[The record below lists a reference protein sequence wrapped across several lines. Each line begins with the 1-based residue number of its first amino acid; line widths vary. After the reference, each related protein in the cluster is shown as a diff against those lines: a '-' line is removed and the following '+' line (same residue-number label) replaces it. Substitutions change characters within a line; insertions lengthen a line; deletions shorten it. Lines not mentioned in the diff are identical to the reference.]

1 MVAEAVEL
9 NYIKWI
15 FVFWVLI
22 KSLMTVYLK
31 HINVR
36 FSTHPNAQIPLE
48 LKDVVTPES
57 FEKSKRYLADNT
69 RFGMI
74 QELFHTGVT
83 VALVLLFAPWLEARL
98 MEWTAS
104 YWMQGLIFFAVL
116 FLVDY
121 ILSLPFKVYDT
132 FVLEQFHGFNRT
144 SPKTFLVDE
153 LKGLLLGAILGGAL
167 LYGILYV
174 IQFPVWWWRFALV
187 IFPVILLIQ
196 WVAPVWIM
204 PLLYRLS
211 PLPEGDLK
219 KQIEDF
225 ALRLGIPIKQVVVMD
240 ASTRSSKGNAAF
252 AGFGATQRLILFDTI
267 LHYPPEEILSIVA
280 HEWGHRKH
288 HHILK
293 QMVVS
298 LWITLLVLVL
308 ANLLTLS
315 WIPAISFGLS
325 SVYGQFYLAVAV
337 VSPLLF
343 FVEPLTSKWSRK
355 HEFEA
360 DRYAVQALG
369 KPEAT
374 VLSLKRL
381 IRDNLSNINP
391 HPLYSAWFYSHPSP
405 VERIRAIS
413 VQKV

>member
-1 MVAEAVEL
+1 MM
-9 NYIKWI
+9 KWL
-15 FVFWVLI
+15 FVGWVLL
-22 KSLMTVYLK
+22 KTLTTVYLK
-31 HINVR
+31 FINLHYSSQPGAV
-36 FSTHPNAQIPLE
+36 IPEE
-48 LKDVVTPES
+48 LKDVITEES
-57 FEKSKRYLADNT
+57 HEKSKRYLADNT
-69 RFGMI
+69 RFGII
-74 QELFHTGVT
+74 QELFHAGVT
-83 VALVLLFAPWLEARL
+83 VVLVLLFAPYLETMVMA
-98 MEWTAS
+98 WTGG

-121 ILSLPFKVYDT
+121 ILSLPFKIYDT
-132 FVLEQFHGFNRT
+132 FVLEQSHGFNRT

-153 LKGLLLGAILGGAL
+153 IKGLLLGAILGGAL

-174 IQFPVWWWRFALV
+174 IQFPIWWWRFALV

-219 KQIEDF
+219 KHIDDL
-225 ALRLGIPIKQVVVMD
+225 ALRLGIPLKQIVVMD

-252 AGFGATQRLILFDTI
+252 TGFGATQRLILFDTI

-288 HHILK
+288 QHILK
-293 QMVVS
+293 QMAVS

-308 ANLLTLS
+308 ANYFTLS
-315 WIPAISFGLS
+315 WIPVEYFGLS
-325 SVYGQFYLAVAV
+325 TLYGQFYLAIAV

-343 FVEPLTSKWSRK
+343 FIEPLTSKWSRK

-360 DRYAVQALG
+360 DRYAVLALG

-374 VLSLKRL
+374 VQSLKRL
-381 IRDNLSNINP
+381 VRDNLSNINP

-405 VERIRAIS
+405 VERIRAITH
-413 VQKV
+413 QKS

>member
-1 MVAEAVEL
+1 MKWLFVA
-9 NYIKWI
+9 WI
-15 FVFWVLI
+15 LL
-22 KSLMTVYLK
+22 KSLTTVYLK
-31 HINVR
+31 FINLRYSRQPGV
-36 FSTHPNAQIPLE
+36 AIPEE
-48 LKDVVTPES
+48 LKDVISVES
-57 FEKSKRYLADNT
+57 HEKSRGYLADNT
-69 RFGMI
+69 RFGMT
-74 QELFHTGVT
+74 QELFHAGVT
-83 VALVLLFAPWLEARL
+83 LALVLFFAPWLEARVMIL
-98 MEWTAS
+98 TTS
-104 YWMQGLIFFAVL
+104 YWTQGLIFFAVL

-121 ILSLPFKVYDT
+121 VLSLPFKIYDT

-144 SPKTFLVDE
+144 SPKTFLMDE
-153 LKGLLLGAILGGAL
+153 LKGLLLGAVLGGAL

-174 IQFPVWWWRFALV
+174 IQFPFWWWRFAVL

-225 ALRLGIPIKQVVVMD
+225 ALHLGIPIKQVVVMD

-288 HHILK
+288 QHILK
-293 QMVVS
+293 QMAVS

-308 ANLLTLS
+308 ANYLTLS
-315 WIPAISFGLS
+315 WVPVEDFALS
-325 SVYGQFYLAVAV
+325 SLYGQFYFAIAV

-343 FVEPLTSKWSRK
+343 FIEPLSSHLSRK
-355 HEFEA
+355 HEFDA
-360 DRYAVQALG
+360 DHYAVLALQ

-374 VLSLKRL
+374 VQSLKRL

-391 HPLYSAWFYSHPSP
+391 HPLYCAWFYSHPSP
-405 VERIRAIS
+405 VERIGAIRA
-413 VQKV
+413 QE